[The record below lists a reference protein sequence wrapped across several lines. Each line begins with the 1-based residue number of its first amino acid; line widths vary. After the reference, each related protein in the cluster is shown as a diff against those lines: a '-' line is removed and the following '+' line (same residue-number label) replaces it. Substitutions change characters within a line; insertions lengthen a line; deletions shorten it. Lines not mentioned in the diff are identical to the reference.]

1 MQRKRFTISVTR
13 KQEDILEKIMA
24 EMDFNTLNEAV
35 RYAIEMYEQKDNLTK
50 DFLKIIDEKFGA
62 TNDRLRIGVRTA
74 EQNSVHILNLLNTLT
89 YKALYDDEG
98 LIDTWDSP
106 HKVLVES
113 RNRLANMI
121 NKRKQVKDNEVV
133 TRDRY

>member
-1 MQRKRFTISVTR
+1 MKKKQITITITKDNYR
-13 KQEDILEKIMA
+13 TLEKIMG
-24 EMDFNTLNEAV
+24 EKEIDYISEAV

-89 YKALYDDEG
+89 YKALYDYEG

-133 TRDRY
+133 TRDR